1 MAFPALLQAC
11 FHRAVTILCREM
23 ALSFTDQGED
33 LPPWRTAQALL
44 SRWHLAGAAANG
56 QGGTGAWAHRG
67 AAVHDSAADLFG
79 GKLLPAFGAD

>member
-1 MAFPALLQAC
+1 LLPGLQAC

-44 SRWHLAGAAANG
+44 SRWHLSC
-56 QGGTGAWAHRG
+56 GTASGPGECSAWAHRG
-67 AAVHDSAADLFG
+67 AAGQGAAADLFG
-79 GKLLPAFGAD
+79 AKLLPAFGAD